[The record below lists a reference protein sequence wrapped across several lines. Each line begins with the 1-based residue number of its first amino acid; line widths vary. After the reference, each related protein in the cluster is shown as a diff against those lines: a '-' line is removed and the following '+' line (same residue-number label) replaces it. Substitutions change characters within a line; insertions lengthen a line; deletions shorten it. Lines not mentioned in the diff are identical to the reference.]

1 MKEKMPKIIQIIVI
15 IALIVLGIVI
25 GDYYRPFKVGENKP
39 SVSVIEGELSEIAE
53 LASAEYYYT
62 NMAKYENY
70 TEFYGVKIP
79 FTTTRFIIAYDGVI
93 KAGIKMGNV
102 KVQTND
108 RQIIITLPEAEILSH
123 EIDYDSLA
131 ITDETYSIF
140 NHLEITDY
148 NQFYADQSKVVEEK
162 ALSRGLLEK
171 AIENARMILTNF
183 LSESHPNAEIIF
195 R

>member
-1 MKEKMPKIIQIIVI
+1 MKEKMPKIIQIILI
-15 IALIVLGIVI
+15 IALIVLGVVI

-39 SVSVIEGELSEIAE
+39 TVSVIEGELSEIAE

-70 TEFYGVKIP
+70 SEIYGVKVP

-93 KAGIKMGNV
+93 KAGIKMDKIRIEV
-102 KVQTND
+102 LDK
-108 RQIIITLPEAEILSH
+108 QIIITLPEAEILSH
-123 EIDYDSLA
+123 EIDFDSLA

-171 AIENARMILTNF
+171 AIENAKMILTNF

>member
-15 IALIVLGIVI
+15 IALIVLGVVI

-102 KVQTND
+102 KVQTSD